1 MVLLSVWWLCVK
13 ITVTVV
19 FILRARHFNTS
30 IKCDCVLLAVSE
42 NKTLTPNILIMRNE
56 ILHRTEEGRRHV
68 LFWLDQNVH
77 NSQPTAIIPQTKSLN
92 FKLYIFFSFFTHR
105 LAFFCVCTARVS
117 LCLLIPACR
126 TDRKLFESNNPLLF
140 PSETSF
146 TYALYQQTGI
156 FTKPATALPHF
167 KTYSVDDFHFLAV
180 LGTGGFGKVNTHSPL
195 TRTHTHTHTRHT
207 HIHPI
212 STRQPK

>member
-13 ITVTVV
+13 LTVTVV

-92 FKLYIFFSFFTHR
+92 FKLYFFFFR
-105 LAFFCVCTARVS
+105 F
-117 LCLLIPACR
+117 LLIVW
-126 TDRKLFESNNPLLF
+126 LFSVCVPLGFLSVSWSPRVVQIENFLNQIILFYSHQKHRSPMHCTNKRVYSRNPQRHYLILRPILWMTF
-140 PSETSF
+140 TSW
-146 TYALYQQTGI
+146 LC
-156 FTKPATALPHF
+156 
-167 KTYSVDDFHFLAV
+167 
-180 LGTGGFGKVNTHSPL
+180 
-195 TRTHTHTHTRHT
+195 
-207 HIHPI
+207 
-212 STRQPK
+212 